1 MTEIPE
7 KPWFPLETDRLILRE
22 FRESDF
28 DDVHTYGSDPAV
40 ARFMVW
46 GPNTLE
52 VSQTFLGLLIE
63 GQKTWPR
70 KDVSLALELRE
81 TGKLIGSIRLWVVQ
95 EDWGTAEIGYS
106 LDRGHWRRG
115 FAFEAASA
123 MMRAGFEVL
132 KLHRVVATCDVRNR
146 GSWGVM
152 RKLGMRRE
160 GKLMQDRLIK
170 GHWRDTYSYAILAN
184 EWRARSKQYYPD
196 IIDSKHGGT

>member
-95 EDWGTAEIGYS
+95 EDFIYRIPLE
-106 LDRGHWRRG
+106 
-115 FAFEAASA
+115 
-123 MMRAGFEVL
+123 
-132 KLHRVVATCDVRNR
+132 
-146 GSWGVM
+146 
-152 RKLGMRRE
+152 
-160 GKLMQDRLIK
+160 
-170 GHWRDTYSYAILAN
+170 
-184 EWRARSKQYYPD
+184 
-196 IIDSKHGGT
+196 